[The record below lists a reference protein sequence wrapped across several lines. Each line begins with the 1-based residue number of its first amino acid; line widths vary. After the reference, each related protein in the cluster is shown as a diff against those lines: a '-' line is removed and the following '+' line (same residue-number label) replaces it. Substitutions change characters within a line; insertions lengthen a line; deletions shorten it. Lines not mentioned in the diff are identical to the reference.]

1 MPSATK
7 RRLPNPYMTP
17 EEYERLAGIILPMQS
32 VDELLAVFPDFAE
45 GWVDDPDEKR
55 HYAATTFEWMQKHPQ
70 DNVDGILARRCWLC
84 GVLKASLMNYNLT
97 RFRICKGCN
106 DRLNEL
112 RFSREDWNGLT
123 LKGQDAL
130 LNIAYRENRIVDR
143 WEVAEYERKRPRTWR
158 D

>member
-1 MPSATK
+1 MPSARN
-7 RRLPNPYMTP
+7 RRLPNPYMTL

-55 HYAATTFEWMQKHPQ
+55 RVAETSFERMQKYPQ
-70 DNVDGILARRCWLC
+70 DNLYGILARRCWLC
-84 GVLKASLMNYNLT
+84 GALKASLMNHTFT
-97 RFRICKGCN
+97 RFRICHSCN
-106 DRLNEL
+106 DRLDEL
-112 RFSREDWNGLT
+112 RYSREDWNGLT

-130 LNIAYRENRIVDR
+130 VNIAYRENRIVDR
-143 WEVAEYERKRPRTWR
+143 WEVVGYELKRPRPKR

>member
-1 MPSATK
+1 
-7 RRLPNPYMTP
+7 
-17 EEYERLAGIILPMQS
+17 
-32 VDELLAVFPDFAE
+32 
-45 GWVDDPDEKR
+45 
-55 HYAATTFEWMQKHPQ
+55 MQKHPQ
-70 DNVDGILARRCWLC
+70 DNVDGILSRRCWLC

-112 RFSREDWNGLT
+112 RFSRENWNGLT

-143 WEVAEYERKRPRTWR
+143 WEVAEYERKRPRT
-158 D
+158 